1 MSEHVSPSISRR
13 HFLRLAGIG
22 ATTALV
28 AACAPAATP
37 APTAAPPAESEK
49 PAAETATQAP
59 AAEKAPEEIVDIKY
73 TYAGIV
79 PTDLAEVQDAMNA
92 ILEPTI
98 NTHLTLE
105 PIDWGAFN
113 DKITMRFAAGEQVDI
128 AFTAPWTNSYVQNVA
143 NGNLHPLDDLL
154 PAKAPGLWASMPES
168 TWEAARAKG
177 KIYAVI
183 NQQIFPKPWGVEVR
197 KDMAEKYNLDLDAI
211 KRWEDMEPFLK
222 EVRDGEG
229 ITPEFWAQGTGGN
242 TGDTYFMSQYWGID
256 PLDDAVG
263 VVGIYADDDDLKVV
277 LSPESPEYAQAM
289 ALTFKFVED
298 GIIPRDPLPAEEAKA
313 AVRAGQYIYM
323 HHVEKPGNE
332 AELMSSY
339 GHEWVIKNLT
349 DPLILDTA
357 GATATLNGIGASCPS
372 PDNAMLVLEMLNT
385 NVEVYTLICRGI
397 EGKHWVW
404 VDKEQNLAGFPEG
417 VTGETSGYNPNSD
430 WMFGN
435 QFNAPYRDPVQV
447 GAWPKTKEMNDTAMP
462 SKALGFTFDRTPV
475 QNEIAQITAVKAEYG
490 QLINDGQVDPET
502 AIPEYIDQLKAAGV
516 QAIIDEMQNQ
526 LDAWKAG

>member
-1 MSEHVSPSISRR
+1 MSEHVSLSISRR

-28 AACAPAATP
+28 VACAPAATP
-37 APTAAPPAESEK
+37 APTAAPSAESEK

-128 AFTAPWTNSYVQNVA
+128 AFTCPWTNSYVQNVA

-197 KDMAEKYNLDLDAI
+197 KDMAEKYGLDLAAI

-229 ITPEFWAQGTGGN
+229 ITPEYWAQGTGGS
-242 TGDTYFMSQYWGID
+242 TGDTYFMQQYWGID

-289 ALTFKFVED
+289 AITLKLVED
-298 GIIPRDPLPAEEAKA
+298 GIIPRDPLPAEEAQA
-313 AVRAGQYIYM
+313 AVRAGKYIYM

-332 AELMSSY
+332 AELMSAF

-417 VTGETSGYNPNSD
+417 VTGETSGYNPGSD